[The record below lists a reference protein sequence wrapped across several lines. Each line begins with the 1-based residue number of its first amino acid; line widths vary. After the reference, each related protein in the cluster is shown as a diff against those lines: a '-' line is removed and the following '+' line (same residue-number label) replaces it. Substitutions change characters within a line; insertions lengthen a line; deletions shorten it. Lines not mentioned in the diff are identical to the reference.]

1 MRSSSKPYAR
11 PASTKSATTDNKCKQ
26 CGGTGLVS
34 IETTM
39 RAYIDQIKMPH
50 IYGDNDDYPIQ
61 VMGKCPSCRGG
72 FYGRVDAAKKL
83 AGIPTTFYDK
93 RISEFDW
100 NLYVKEDG
108 TLADTTMHQNAVTSF
123 IEKFEEWENKHLG
136 LYIYSKAK
144 GTGKSLLASCIC
156 NELMSTRAIR
166 TRFVNAS
173 DLIDIAQSA
182 EKDSYEEYR
191 KNPMKLLYDCKFLVI
206 DDLGQRTNSEWLEDI
221 LYKLFD
227 ERMRNGRLTIVTSNM
242 SIDALPYND
251 RIADRL
257 NAICLPL
264 HLPEIRI
271 RSKESMDKRND
282 FLKEMGLIT

>member
-1 MRSSSKPYAR
+1 
-11 PASTKSATTDNKCKQ
+11 
-26 CGGTGLVS
+26 
-34 IETTM
+34 
-39 RAYIDQIKMPH
+39 
-50 IYGDNDDYPIQ
+50 
-61 VMGKCPSCRGG
+61 
-72 FYGRVDAAKKL
+72 
-83 AGIPTTFYDK
+83 
-93 RISEFDW
+93 
-100 NLYVKEDG
+100 
-108 TLADTTMHQNAVTSF
+108 
-123 IEKFEEWENKHLG
+123 
-136 LYIYSKAK
+136 
-144 GTGKSLLASCIC
+144 
-156 NELMSTRAIR
+156 
-166 TRFVNAS
+166 
-173 DLIDIAQSA
+173 
-182 EKDSYEEYR
+182 
-191 KNPMKLLYDCKFLVI
+191 MKLLYDCKFLVI